1 MKRISLFIYKV
12 SFFLNYASAAVVIN
26 YLILPKY
33 YYKKKFYG
41 SFIFITLII
50 TTIILVDEFILEQI
64 YFPLTRGKYFPGI
77 AFTLIETLPIIIIF
91 VGCKLAWDFNKK
103 QSEVDAL
110 KSLVKESELQFL
122 KSQIN
127 PHFLFNNL
135 NNLYSYSIE
144 NSPKTPSIILELSSV
159 LRYMLYDCKE
169 DYVCLVKEIQ
179 HLKNFTALNEL
190 QVEHRGEI
198 QFKHSNDIPTH
209 FNIAPLILNVFI
221 ENAFKHST
229 NSQSDNI
236 KININITIDEKGFV
250 KFICKNNFLPLNNDK
265 YLSKGFKY

>member
-1 MKRISLFIYKV
+1 
-12 SFFLNYASAAVVIN
+12 
-26 YLILPKY
+26 
-33 YYKKKFYG
+33 
-41 SFIFITLII
+41 
-50 TTIILVDEFILEQI
+50 
-64 YFPLTRGKYFPGI
+64 
-77 AFTLIETLPIIIIF
+77 
-91 VGCKLAWDFNKK
+91 
-103 QSEVDAL
+103 
-110 KSLVKESELQFL
+110 
-122 KSQIN
+122 
-127 PHFLFNNL
+127 LFNNL

-236 KININITIDEKGFV
+236 KININIIIDEKGFV

-265 YLSKGFKY
+265 YLSKGIGLENVKKRLNLLYPNDHTLSINETHNSYEVILLMNLKSTKLC